1 MSKLDEVGS
10 ELDEMGS
17 KMDDGYQSWMNL
29 GSALDEDGHQNWMK
43 WDKTWMKMGME
54 IG

>member
-1 MSKLDEVGS
+1 LDEDGHQNW
-10 ELDEMGS
+10 M
-17 KMDDGYQSWMNL
+17 KM

-43 WDKTWMKMGME
+43 WDQHWMKMGIK